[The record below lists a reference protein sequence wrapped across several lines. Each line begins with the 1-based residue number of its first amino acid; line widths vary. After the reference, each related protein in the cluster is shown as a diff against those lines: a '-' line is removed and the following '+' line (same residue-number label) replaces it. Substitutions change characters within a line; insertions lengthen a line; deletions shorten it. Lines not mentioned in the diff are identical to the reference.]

1 MATAKKWSAS
11 ERSDDSE
18 TATVI
23 GDVRETGGA
32 SNTGDAIG
40 AYLVQ
45 IGRVPLLTA
54 SEERALCHQLEE
66 AQAALAAALL
76 AEPSSARRLGKM
88 SAAVACASV
97 PPDELLLSPDGGSLT
112 AGDVNKALLV
122 LGRESRRVV
131 PLARL
136 DEALARH
143 LSASCRQELRRRA
156 DRLLNAIGHRLLHVP
171 LRPALLEALANAAA
185 GNAEACHRVTI
196 RFEALL
202 ALKRRLI
209 EANLRL
215 VVSVARRYR
224 HTDMPLLDL
233 VQEGNLGLLKAA
245 DRFQYRRG
253 FKFSTYA
260 TWWIRQAISRAIA
273 QSGRLVRLPV
283 HTVEAITRI
292 ETSRRRLLEEL
303 GRDPTV
309 DEIASH
315 LSMPPRKVTRLWQS
329 AAPLTSLDA
338 PLGGDGVFA
347 DLIAD
352 LCASSPD
359 ARLIEQDVRRQAGA
373 ALESLPARERRV
385 LELRYG
391 ITNSR
396 EHTFDE
402 IAARLNCTREAVRQ
416 IERRAIDRLRR
427 RRRWM
432 RSSRVAA

>member
-1 MATAKKWSAS
+1 MATATECSAS
-11 ERSDDSE
+11 ERLDGVSY
-18 TATVI
+18 
-23 GDVRETGGA
+23 
-32 SNTGDAIG
+32 TGDAVR

-54 SEERALCHQLEE
+54 SEERLLCQQIEE
-66 AQAALAAALL
+66 AQAALAAVLL
-76 AEPSSARRLGKM
+76 AEPGSARRLTKM
-88 SAAVACASV
+88 SAAVACGSV

-112 AGDVNKALLV
+112 AGEVQEAVLV
-122 LGRESRRVV
+122 LGRESRRVIQ
-131 PLARL
+131 LARL
-136 DEALARH
+136 DEALASRR

-156 DRLLNAIGHRLLHVP
+156 DRFLNAIGQRLKHVP
-171 LRPALLEALANAAA
+171 LRPALLEALANAAWE
-185 GNAEACHRVTI
+185 NAEACHRITI
-196 RFEALL
+196 RFEALR

-233 VQEGNLGLLKAA
+233 VQEGNLGLLKAV

-260 TWWIRQAISRAIA
+260 TWWIRQAITRAIT

-283 HTVEAITRI
+283 PTVEALNRI
-292 ETSRRRLLEEL
+292 ETSRRTLLEEL
-303 GRDPTV
+303 GREPTV

-315 LSMPPRKVTRLWQS
+315 VSLPPGKVTRLLQS
-329 AAPLTSLDA
+329 GAPLASLDTSL
-338 PLGGDGVFA
+338 GGETPFGDF
-347 DLIAD
+347 IAD
-352 LCASSPD
+352 VGASSPD
-359 ARLIEQDVRRQAGA
+359 AHLIEEDVLRQAGA
-373 ALESLPARERRV
+373 ALDLLPLRERRV

-396 EHTFDE
+396 EHTFEE
-402 IAARLNCTREAVRQ
+402 IAARLKCTREAVRQ
-416 IERRAIDRLRR
+416 IERRAFNRLRR

-432 RSSRVAA
+432 RTSRVGGIAA